1 MKNKFKWVFLLM
13 IASIILGFNTINMK
27 TLNNNQTQTPE
38 QRIIGVWVR
47 ENSPSDKIE
56 FLTNGQMKCY
66 EDNILIYT
74 DYYAITNTC
83 NGIDSGN
90 NQLFLQ
96 VIDSNDGSFTCD
108 IINSVDDGGNG
119 ILSLTT
125 AGQGKLVVYLKQ

>member
-1 MKNKFKWVFLLM
+1 MKSLIVFCVLVLM
-13 IASIILGFNTINMK
+13 LQLSCKISSIASLDNDTESASKRIL
-27 TLNNNQTQTPE
+27 
-38 QRIIGVWVR
+38 GVWVR
-47 ENSPSDKIE
+47 ENSISDKIE
-56 FLTNGQMKCY
+56 FLTNGQIKRY